1 MNGKL
6 TISAWDFNPTDNT
19 ITKNLIYFLNEYFKS
34 AHIVNLKEN
43 GKDYTSELIEELA
56 NDILSIREAGK

>member
-19 ITKNLIYFLNEYFKS
+19 ITKNLIYFLNECFKS